1 MIGADE
7 DEIAFAR
14 RVQQLTASALGLV
27 ATNYSCALSPLP
39 ANTHLLLRFKEALA
53 MRASL
58 RSGTKLKVQ

>member
-1 MIGADE
+1 MIGANE

-14 RVQQLTASALGLV
+14 RVQQLTASTLGLV
-27 ATNYSCALSPLP
+27 ATNYSCAHSPS
-39 ANTHLLLRFKEALA
+39 ASTHLLLRFKEALA